1 MRETIGLLLAAIP
14 FTHSQFFIYNQLGD
28 ESSSNDAASDTVC
41 KDKLPI
47 CVNIMCW
54 AMGKVCAKTCG
65 FCNDGNST
73 TNVDSMMD
81 YFFEGFDSL
90 QVGFKFNYVY
100 IQKTEQ

>member
-1 MRETIGLLLAAIP
+1 MREILGLLLTAFP
-14 FTHSQFFIYNQLGD
+14 FTHGQFFIYNQLGD
-28 ESSSNDAASDTVC
+28 DVSSDDVASGTDC

-54 AMGKVCAKTCG
+54 AMSKVCAKTCG
-65 FCNDGNST
+65 FCNNGNS

-90 QVGFKFNYVY
+90 QVGSKFN
-100 IQKTEQ
+100 

>member
-1 MRETIGLLLAAIP
+1 MREIIGILLSAFP
-14 FTHSQFFIYNQLGD
+14 FTHGQFFIYNQLGD
-28 ESSSNDAASDTVC
+28 DLTSDDAASDTDC

-65 FCNDGNST
+65 FCNTGNS

-90 QVGFKFNYVY
+90 QVRFELN
-100 IQKTEQ
+100 

>member
-1 MRETIGLLLAAIP
+1 MREIIGILLTAFP
-14 FTHSQFFIYNQLGD
+14 FTHGQFFIYNQLGD
-28 ESSSNDAASDTVC
+28 DLTSNDAASDTDC

-65 FCNDGNST
+65 FCNEGNST
-73 TNVDSMMD
+73 SNVDSMMD

-90 QVGFKFNYVY
+90 QVRFKFNL
-100 IQKTEQ
+100 I

>member
-28 ESSSNDAASDTVC
+28 ESSSNDAASDAVC